1 MVSRNR
7 LLAAGA
13 AATGPALAT
22 LGYLTVTRRPAAPP
36 DSEFLVAAPPVPTPA
51 PPGTLRAVFAGV
63 STVALTDGATT
74 LIVDGF
80 FSRPPAAK
88 VLLGRIAPDQA
99 AIADGLRRMGVT
111 TAAAVIVT
119 HSHYDH
125 ALDAP
130 EVARRTGAALV
141 GSASTLMLGRGAG
154 LQAGQLHQVEPG
166 TAVTYGAFEVRCIA
180 TEHSP
185 KPAWPGP
192 ITVPV
197 RPPSRAAAYRMGE
210 CFIVHVTHMAADG
223 RRRRLLV
230 QASAGYRVGS
240 LLDHPAEVAFLGIP
254 TLGRQSPEYRAAYW
268 RETVTLPGVRR
279 VLPVHWDDFTDGRS
293 ADAELRPLPSLFD
306 DLAVTRE
313 FLASRR
319 AADGVEFAFP
329 RRWQPFDPFAG
340 L

>member
-1 MVSRNR
+1 MATRGRV
-7 LLAAGA
+7 AAVGA
-13 AATGPALAT
+13 VVTGPALAT
-22 LGYLTVTRRPAAPP
+22 LGYLAVSRRPPAPP
-36 DSEFLVAAPPVPTPA
+36 DSEFVVSAPAVSPHL
-51 PPGTLRAVFAGV
+51 PPGTVRAVFAGV
-63 STVALTDGATT
+63 STVSLTDGATT

-80 FSRPPAAK
+80 FSRPPAVS

-99 AIADGLRRMGVT
+99 AIADGLRRMGVQQ
-111 TAAAVIVT
+111 AAAVIVT

-130 EVARRTGAALV
+130 EVARRTGAELV
-141 GSASTLMLGRGAG
+141 GSASTLMIGRGAG
-154 LQAGQLHQVEPG
+154 LPAGQLHEVEPG
-166 TAVTYGAFEVRCIA
+166 AVLTYGAFQVRCVP

-197 RPPSRAAAYRMGE
+197 RPPTRAAAYKMGQ
-210 CFIVHVTHMAADG
+210 CFIVHITHVDADG
-223 RRRRLLV
+223 RRRLLV
-230 QASAGYRVGS
+230 QASAGYRTGS
-240 LLDHPAEVAFLGIP
+240 LHDHPAEVAFLGVP
-254 TLGRQSPEYRAAYW
+254 TLGRQSPAYRATYW
-268 RETVTLPGVRR
+268 RQTVTVPGVRR

-306 DLAVTRE
+306 DLTVTRE
-313 FLASRR
+313 FLAQRR
-319 AADGVEFAFP
+319 AAEGVEFGFP